1 MDVFNVGAGQ
11 VSTAASVDVVA
22 AATVSPGKAKVAIS
36 FIGRDKDTDLAAT
49 IAGILAAMTGNAVYA
64 TPLPTLATLT
74 TARDAFVAA
83 VQGNDGGAAAV
94 VRRNQARA
102 AVEEVLRELAA
113 YVQHACQGDLLRLLQ
128 SGFPAQRQRGVPAE
142 QPLPAPTGL
151 KVRRGNAS
159 GQVKVRCERMPS
171 ARLYQWRY
179 ASAQAPT
186 EWTLVDTS
194 SSSSE
199 TLEGLAA
206 GTVYTWQVR
215 AFGKRGASDWSQG
228 VTLMAA

>member
-1 MDVFNVGAGQ
+1 MERVNVGAGQ
-11 VSTAASVDVVA
+11 VSTAASVDVA
-22 AATVSPGKAKVAIS
+22 AAVTANPGKAKVAVS
-36 FIGRDKDTDLAAT
+36 FIGRDKDLVLAGM

-64 TPLPTLATLT
+64 APLPTLATLT

-94 VRRNQARA
+94 VKRNQARA

-113 YVQHACQGDLLRLLQ
+113 YVQHACQGDLLRLMG
-128 SGFPAQRQRGVPAE
+128 SGFPAQSQRGVAVV
-142 QPLPAPTGL
+142 QPLLPPTGL
-151 KVRRGNAS
+151 KVSRGNAS
-159 GQVKVRCERMPS
+159 GQVLVRCAQVPS

-179 ASAQAPT
+179 ASAQTPT
-186 EWTLVDTS
+186 AWTLVDTS
-194 SSSSE
+194 SSSAK

-206 GTVYTWQVR
+206 GTLYTLQVR
-215 AFGKRGASDWSQG
+215 ALGKRGASDWSQG